1 MLATV
6 YKQNNLLWNNLNEVT
21 TTNQL
26 QASLSCMDATM
37 HGHIL
42 YFTENTNIKNF
53 TTTYRV
59 NGKITLMRYLNNR
72 KSDFFFSL
80 NYFLIEFFPPP
91 ALFMVLFHWF
101 ITHCG
106 IFPSISLSSHPS
118 QSANF
123 TPLNKNA
130 SRVEGKT
137 KKKKIVLLEFTASE
151 SIKQSIYSPLFSFC
165 SQREAIRL
173 CFVWVINFQWKTFPA
188 VFRLFY
194 TNKSINTSLTIIAQ
208 SYPTLFPKVSGE
220 WQTEW

>member
-42 YFTENTNIKNF
+42 YFTENTNTKNF

-72 KSDFFFSL
+72 KSDIFFSL

-106 IFPSISLSSHPS
+106 IFLSISLSSHPS

-130 SRVEGKT
+130 SRIEGKT
-137 KKKKIVLLEFTASE
+137 KKIRAPG
-151 SIKQSIYSPLFSFC
+151 IYS
-165 SQREAIRL
+165 IRKY
-173 CFVWVINFQWKTFPA
+173 KTVHLLPA
-188 VFRLFY
+188 VFFLLSKRSDSFM
-194 TNKSINTSLTIIAQ
+194 
-208 SYPTLFPKVSGE
+208 FCMGH
-220 WQTEW
+220 